1 MNRSH
6 VFVQIPNFL
15 TAHWTNHLRIKFF
28 DMINNTFIICKKQDK
43 TALPQFRNHEWPPK
57 GKYDPSPKKKLWK
70 VIKYTARKSDR
81 AQGCSWSVLG
91 YLKCCLSLLCF
102 QKLAEIWLFRLL
114 FRFPL
119 FYFYLINWRLSKY
132 LISPAILKA
141 HKRQTTFWKYQDQGE
156 FWVTKSN

>member
-6 VFVQIPNFL
+6 VFIQIANFL
-15 TAHWTNHLRIKFF
+15 TAHWTNHLRIKYL
-28 DMINNTFIICKKQDK
+28 IWSIIHSLFVRNKIRLHFPSLGTMGHPQKENMTQD
-43 TALPQFRNHEWPPK
+43 Q
-57 GKYDPSPKKKLWK
+57 KKLWK

-81 AQGCSWSVLG
+81 AQDCSLSVLG

-102 QKLAEIWLFRLL
+102 QKLAEIWLLRLL

-119 FYFYLINWRLSKY
+119 FYFYLINWRLSKFI
-132 LISPAILKA
+132 ISPAILKA